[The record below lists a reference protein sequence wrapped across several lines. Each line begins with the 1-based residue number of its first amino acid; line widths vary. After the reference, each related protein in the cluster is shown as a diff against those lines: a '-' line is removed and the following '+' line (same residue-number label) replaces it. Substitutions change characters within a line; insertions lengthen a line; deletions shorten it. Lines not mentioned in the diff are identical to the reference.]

1 LAAQSDSVM
10 KLNRAGRYE
19 QALTL
24 ARTGLSAD
32 ATNDERCVLRLGSL
46 IAVTRLGAYET
57 ASRDLSTLDSQ
68 CATNPVVQK
77 SSELPSIRKELALPP
92 LPKTGLDFTAID
104 QFWKIA
110 DLLTKDGEP
119 SAGQW
124 RTMFSTVGYRLSM
137 INVSTT
143 RSDMEI
149 ALMPSR
155 RA

>member
-1 LAAQSDSVM
+1 MNTNSISGRVVHLRTVAFALVIATPLAAQSDSVM

-68 CATNPVVQK
+68 CATNPV
-77 SSELPSIRKELALPP
+77 
-92 LPKTGLDFTAID
+92 
-104 QFWKIA
+104 
-110 DLLTKDGEP
+110 
-119 SAGQW
+119 
-124 RTMFSTVGYRLSM
+124 
-137 INVSTT
+137 
-143 RSDMEI
+143 
-149 ALMPSR
+149 
-155 RA
+155 